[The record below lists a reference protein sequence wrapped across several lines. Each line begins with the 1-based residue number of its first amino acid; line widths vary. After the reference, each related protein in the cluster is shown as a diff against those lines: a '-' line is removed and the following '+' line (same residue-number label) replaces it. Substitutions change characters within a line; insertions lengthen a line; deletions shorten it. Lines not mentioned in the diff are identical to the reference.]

1 MRHTAASTTAEP
13 VAFGPGFF
21 QEEANGLDRFRW
33 MGQAGSLTFS
43 PSNEPRY
50 LELWILSEFL
60 DLSQELACTSD
71 TQTERYN
78 LVAGWAPLSVPIEP
92 GAARLDLQINKVFPN
107 AYYPSDNR
115 TLAARMRPPLLH
127 QDPVRDAHIRR
138 QYHNCVDNV
147 REMLDRHTTLD
158 STPITLGIDL
168 YGVCN
173 VKPPCVYC
181 EWDHSKDLE
190 GAFVDAPFTPET
202 LREWGPFFDN
212 SVNLVNCS
220 IGEPF
225 MMKEFDDL
233 LDAFGNS
240 RKVLEMTTNGQIL
253 TDQNIQKLLGRTIDL
268 YVSLDAGTPETYAK
282 LRNDRFDGILHNLR
296 RLIAAKGGP
305 GHQPHVHLVFMP
317 MRVNVHELESFIRIC
332 ADLRV
337 DRMILRPLNNSPSVS
352 LDFDRAGYRFEYQK
366 ELLPF
371 DELVRVSGRAAQ
383 LCQDYGVEL
392 ADQMDFGGA
401 MGEQFE
407 RLFEEGRQSVQPLA
421 SSSSAAPSVVS
432 SDELAVPDA
441 APASAEHDALA
452 HRSSNN
458 DAPAHRSSNGSSN
471 NGAPETSEPLPS
483 LGAEQRPAC
492 TEPWKS
498 LYVLR
503 RGVFPCCYG
512 GSPVAPMDQYREA
525 WNGPEIREIRAE
537 LVKGR
542 FPDYCLRSP
551 SCPIVQKSA
560 EAGALPS
567 RQIWLRRARNVR
579 ARLDKVGHGRL
590 ADVLWAGQW
599 LGGRVT
605 KAVTDPRYV
614 ARHIRRLLGLRTGQ
628 DGGEKEE
635 NSPARD

>member
-1 MRHTAASTTAEP
+1 MTRLDLALPTPPMRHTAASTIAEP
-13 VAFGPGFF
+13 IGFGPGFF
-21 QEEANGLDRFRW
+21 QEETNGLDRFRW

-43 PSNEPRY
+43 PSTEPRY
-50 LELWILSEFL
+50 LELWVLSEFL
-60 DLSQELACTSD
+60 DLSQELACTSN
-71 TQTERYN
+71 THTERYN

-92 GAARLDLQINKVFPN
+92 GAAKLDLQINKVFPR

-147 REMLDRHTTLD
+147 REMLDRRTSLD

-296 RLIAAKGGP
+296 RLIAAKGGQ
-305 GHQPHVHLVFMP
+305 GYQPHVHLVFMP

-352 LDFDRAGYRFEYQK
+352 LDFD
-366 ELLPF
+366 
-371 DELVRVSGRAAQ
+371 
-383 LCQDYGVEL
+383 
-392 ADQMDFGGA
+392 
-401 MGEQFE
+401 
-407 RLFEEGRQSVQPLA
+407 
-421 SSSSAAPSVVS
+421 PS
-432 SDELAVPDA
+432 
-441 APASAEHDALA
+441 
-452 HRSSNN
+452 
-458 DAPAHRSSNGSSN
+458 
-471 NGAPETSEPLPS
+471 TSWC
-483 LGAEQRPAC
+483 G
-492 TEPWKS
+492 
-498 LYVLR
+498 
-503 RGVFPCCYG
+503 
-512 GSPVAPMDQYREA
+512 
-525 WNGPEIREIRAE
+525 
-537 LVKGR
+537 
-542 FPDYCLRSP
+542 
-551 SCPIVQKSA
+551 
-560 EAGALPS
+560 
-567 RQIWLRRARNVR
+567 
-579 ARLDKVGHGRL
+579 
-590 ADVLWAGQW
+590 
-599 LGGRVT
+599 
-605 KAVTDPRYV
+605 
-614 ARHIRRLLGLRTGQ
+614 
-628 DGGEKEE
+628 
-635 NSPARD
+635 